1 MEEKW
6 RLFRLLLWKNYL
18 IRKRHWKVPLFLQIL
33 LPVCTFLIMQ
43 KIRSLSF
50 DRKNPEN
57 VKYYPIDT
65 LTKESLESHNILLHY
80 APENNFTTALVK
92 KTTQCL
98 SIHPANVTG
107 FPSEEEMLK
116 NHYFDDRVGVYYAIL
131 AIIFKDDE
139 SSSRKYLD
147 YTVRSSQDTPIS
159 LFGGGLQD
167 YYHSFYARYCFLN
180 AVPYVQTQMC
190 IDEAFI
196 NISAPN
202 PSISHKVF
210 IQRMPTSRNGGR
222 LHFDEGSRLIFSI
235 TAVGVFFVTLCLEAS
250 FSASEK
256 YIGVNI
262 LMAQNGIK
270 FHMNLCSW
278 LVSGILYSLFYTTVI
293 TISITEAFDNPFL
306 FHGNSFIIWLFLI
319 FHTAHLIAFGMHIAS
334 YFSNFLTMMIIILIL
349 YGGASLFQGYLID
362 SFIYSII
369 PYLGIIFP
377 NILLFRMFQ
386 EMNLYETLA
395 TGVQWSNMFR
405 NADSSYSAAGSIG
418 VMMLFSII
426 GTALHFF
433 LCVHI
438 YTIFPGKFG
447 IQKHPFYFLQKK
459 AKFYEE
465 LDKELEEFNYDNA
478 DGTPFEKT
486 PSGIFAPTIQI
497 RNIKKSYKKDLWN
510 KNTQEALNGISIDI
524 HKGQITTVLGH
535 NGSGKTAMMSILAGL
550 SSPTEGVVLID
561 GKSISDFYT
570 TFSTDLSFCPQENM
584 FFPYLTVIEQM
595 EFFGT
600 IKCLNKSVSQLKM
613 LSFHVEKLLR
623 KLKIYDKRNYFPEEL
638 PKNQQRRLC
647 LGLNLITSNAKILL
661 FDEPTSGMD
670 AESKRDTWN
679 MLLEMKCEKTI
690 LISTQDT
697 EEADILS
704 DKIAILHLGKLKSY
718 GTPIFLKKLY
728 GQGNIE
734 ITFSITSWCDT
745 EIVRKELSEETE
757 LLRLEDETMVICVPY
772 TDQLA
777 ESLDEIESKKR
788 DLGVT
793 AINVSLV
800 TLEQVFL
807 KVTKKEEDVD
817 FSRPFVNLAYC
828 SKDYELLLQTI
839 YALFEKNFIRT
850 RRSLSILLPIMLLP
864 LISILLMTLN
874 YSSLSETH
882 ESRSLNLGLYNNP
895 QVMLST
901 TNETLR
907 NKLKNF
913 VDNSSGTTINIDPNL
928 NLQNEILQFSE
939 KDIAAF
945 RNHLITAI
953 EFNATAKSINANAL
967 YSETALFSIPIG
979 VNIISNVMIKTLAG
993 DDYNIHISD
1002 HPLPTLRDISELN
1015 SGVLTLLLI
1024 CFLYPA
1030 VSLYVLH
1037 PAKEL
1042 SSGVKHLQIMSGV
1055 SPITYWST
1063 QFVFDLFVF
1072 FISVMLCL
1080 IGFRLMDLVIGL
1092 QCFQATEL
1100 AVMALLLMLFA
1111 VNVLPLL
1118 YIFSFVK
1125 MSKTALVTLL
1135 SFLPMICIFVEIV
1148 NPGKVFQLIPYNSF
1162 FNAHISFLNVGIKN
1176 AHCRYLARHQSVQL
1190 IEIFCEEMDC
1200 VNGTCHKHIPYFGKY
1215 ALFSYSRVTMDESVA
1230 YLSLTPFI
1238 YFAILALIELNL
1250 WQKVLTR
1257 FFNKNPIASNEE
1269 VDDQVREEK
1278 YSVEFEVNKL
1288 KSEKASKKDNK
1299 LLSDAI
1305 HEGENTF
1312 LLHEL
1317 SKYYKSK
1324 PIVSDVSFSVKSGE
1338 CFGLLGV
1345 NGAGKSTI
1353 FRILTGEELP
1363 NKGDMFLG
1371 EKDIFTEKREYLSK
1385 MGYCPQNTALIDSL
1399 NVRDHLRLFAFIRGV
1414 PKHQVDSKVEE
1425 WINRLNLSECAS
1437 RPSATYSVGNK
1448 RCLSIAMAFIGQP
1461 DLVLLDEPTTG
1472 VDPASR
1478 KSLWNMIKSFL
1489 RSGQSVILTS
1499 QSMEEC
1505 EALCNRLAIMSKG
1518 RLVCI
1523 GPTQKLKE
1531 RFGHGYNIHIE
1542 LNLERTQA
1550 ETEAIKTDIENALN
1564 CELGDEHVGYMTF
1577 FVTNSETP
1585 WKTMYELM
1593 NGLKYKYP
1601 CIVDFTILS
1610 ATLEQVFLRFA
1621 KADIH

>member
-807 KVTKKEEDVD
+807 NSFCKCKKQSLQLFSPRVTKKEEDVD

-928 NLQNEILQFSE
+928 NLQNE
-939 KDIAAF
+939 
-945 RNHLITAI
+945 
-953 EFNATAKSINANAL
+953 
-967 YSETALFSIPIG
+967 
-979 VNIISNVMIKTLAG
+979 
-993 DDYNIHISD
+993 
-1002 HPLPTLRDISELN
+1002 
-1015 SGVLTLLLI
+1015 
-1024 CFLYPA
+1024 
-1030 VSLYVLH
+1030 
-1037 PAKEL
+1037 
-1042 SSGVKHLQIMSGV
+1042 
-1055 SPITYWST
+1055 
-1063 QFVFDLFVF
+1063 
-1072 FISVMLCL
+1072 
-1080 IGFRLMDLVIGL
+1080 
-1092 QCFQATEL
+1092 
-1100 AVMALLLMLFA
+1100 
-1111 VNVLPLL
+1111 
-1118 YIFSFVK
+1118 
-1125 MSKTALVTLL
+1125 
-1135 SFLPMICIFVEIV
+1135 
-1148 NPGKVFQLIPYNSF
+1148 
-1162 FNAHISFLNVGIKN
+1162 
-1176 AHCRYLARHQSVQL
+1176 
-1190 IEIFCEEMDC
+1190 
-1200 VNGTCHKHIPYFGKY
+1200 
-1215 ALFSYSRVTMDESVA
+1215 
-1230 YLSLTPFI
+1230 
-1238 YFAILALIELNL
+1238 
-1250 WQKVLTR
+1250 
-1257 FFNKNPIASNEE
+1257 
-1269 VDDQVREEK
+1269 
-1278 YSVEFEVNKL
+1278 
-1288 KSEKASKKDNK
+1288 ASKKDNK